1 MMNRTNKTVIAIV
14 VVLLLLGGG
23 IGYIHYA
30 SDLKG
35 KGVILTV
42 QTGYNSTT
50 PLTRIVSL
58 DPGATATIYGLGAYK
73 DLVGGNCYDVYPPNE
88 TLPNVTDY
96 PAMNVEQI
104 INLTPQA
111 VISFTNYSA
120 GQISEL
126 LNASIDYIFLSAGSG
141 SSMQL
146 IEKQNTFLGELTGT
160 EKNATLINNWMNASL
175 NDLKTNATRMADGIP
190 LKGFY
195 YLSQDTLWTTGNNTF
210 EEQYFQYSDIINI
223 ANNYSNGFYQI
234 SPGEIA
240 NGSPQVLFVNDYV
253 NLTRL
258 NEQPFVDTP
267 AVKDKKYY
275 VTPPNAFDEPDFRDI
290 YMIQWM
296 VDKAY
301 GNVTIP
307 QFPINLQYSPDPL
320 S

>member
-1 MMNRTNKTVIAIV
+1 MNRTNKSIIAIV
-14 VVLLLLGGG
+14 VVLVLLGGG

-30 SDLKG
+30 STLKG
-35 KGVILTV
+35 KGEFLTV

-58 DPGATATIYGLGAYK
+58 DPGATATIYALGAYK
-73 DLVGGNCYDVYPPNE
+73 DLVGGSAYDSYPPNE
-88 TLPNVTDY
+88 TIPNVTCY
-96 PAMNVEQI
+96 PAMDVEQI

-160 EKNATLINNWMNASL
+160 ENNATMINNWMNTSL
-175 NDLKTNATRMADGIP
+175 SDLKQNATRMANGTP
-190 LKGFY
+190 LRGFY

-223 ANNYSNGFYQI
+223 AKNYSNGFYQI

-240 NGSPQVLFVNDYV
+240 KGSPQIIFVNDYV
-253 NLTRL
+253 NLSRL
-258 NEQPFVDTP
+258 KSEPFADTP
-267 AVKDKKYY
+267 AVENKRYY

-307 QFPINLQYSPDPL
+307 SFPVKLKYSPDPL
-320 S
+320 V

>member
-1 MMNRTNKTVIAIV
+1 MNRTNKTIIAVVVV
-14 VVLLLLGGG
+14 VVLLAGG
-23 IGYIHYA
+23 IGYVHYA
-30 SDLKG
+30 SNLKG

-42 QTGYNSTT
+42 QSGYNSTV
-50 PLTRIVSL
+50 PMTRIVSL

-73 DLVGGNCYDVYPPNE
+73 DLVGGNSYDLYPPNE

-96 PAMNVEQI
+96 PAMDVEQI
-104 INLTPQA
+104 VNLSPQA

-120 GQISEL
+120 GQVSEL

-141 SSMQL
+141 SSIQL

-160 EKNATLINNWMNASL
+160 EKNATLMNNWMNTSL
-175 NDLKTNATRMADGIP
+175 NDLKNNATKMANGKP

-195 YLSQDTLWTTGNNTF
+195 YLSQDKLWTTGNNTF
-210 EEQYFQYSDIINI
+210 ENQYFQYSDIINI
-223 ANNYSNGFYQI
+223 AGNISSGFYQI
-234 SPGEIA
+234 SPGEIE

-253 NLTRL
+253 NLSRL
-258 NEQPFVDTP
+258 NSQPFADTP
-267 AVKDKKYY
+267 AVKDGRVY

-290 YMIQWM
+290 YMMQWM

-307 QFPINLQYSPDPL
+307 EFPIHLKYSPDPL
-320 S
+320 G

>member
-1 MMNRTNKTVIAIV
+1 MNKTNKAVIAIV
-14 VVLLLLGGG
+14 VVLVLLGGG

-30 SDLKG
+30 SGLKG
-35 KGVILTV
+35 KGMILTV

-96 PAMNVEQI
+96 PAMNIEQI

-120 GQISEL
+120 GQVSEL

-160 EKNATLINNWMNASL
+160 EKNATLVNNWMNTSL
-175 NDLKTNATRMADGIP
+175 SDLKTNAARMAGGNP
-190 LKGFY
+190 LRGFY

-210 EEQYFQYSDIINI
+210 EEQYFQYSDIVNI
-223 ANNYSNGFYQI
+223 ANNYSSGFYQI

-240 NGSPQVLFVNDYV
+240 NGSPQILFVNDYV
-253 NLTRL
+253 NLNRL
-258 NEQPFVDTP
+258 THQPFADTP
-267 AVKDKKYY
+267 AVEDKKYY

-307 QFPINLQYSPDPL
+307 EFPINLQYSPDPIA
-320 S
+320 

>member
-1 MMNRTNKTVIAIV
+1 MNRRDKSIIAVV
-14 VVLLLLGGG
+14 VVLVLLGGG

-30 SDLKG
+30 STLKG
-35 KGVILTV
+35 KGVVLTV

-58 DPGATATIYGLGAYK
+58 DPGATATLYGLGAYK
-73 DLVGGNCYDVYPPNE
+73 DLVGGSSYDLYPPNE
-88 TLPNVTDY
+88 TLPNVTCY
-96 PAMNVEQI
+96 PAMDIEQI

-126 LNASIDYIFLSAGSG
+126 LNAGIDYIFLSAGSG

-146 IEKQNTFLGELTGT
+146 IEKQNTFLGKLTGT
-160 EKNATLINNWMNASL
+160 ERNATLINNWMNTSL
-175 NDLKTNATRMADGIP
+175 QDLKQNATRMANGTP
-190 LKGFY
+190 LRGFY
-195 YLSQDTLWTTGNNTF
+195 YLSQDSLWTTGNNTF

-223 ANNYSNGFYQI
+223 AKNYHSGFYPI
-234 SPGEIA
+234 SPGKIV
-240 NGSPQVLFVNDYV
+240 NGSPQIIFVNDYV
-253 NLTRL
+253 NLSRL
-258 NEQPFVDTP
+258 HTEPFSNTP
-267 AVKDKKYY
+267 AVINNRYY
-275 VTPPNAFDEPDFRDI
+275 VTPPNSFDEPDFRDI

-307 QFPINLQYSPDPL
+307 KFPVNLQYSPDPL
-320 S
+320 G

>member
-1 MMNRTNKTVIAIV
+1 MNRTNKTVIAIV

-30 SDLKG
+30 SGLKG

-58 DPGATATIYGLGAYK
+58 DPGATATIYGLGAYN
-73 DLVGGNCYDVYPPNE
+73 DLVGGNCYDVYPPND
-88 TLPNVTDY
+88 TLPNITDY

-104 INLTPQA
+104 VNLTPQA

-175 NDLKTNATRMADGIP
+175 NDLKTNAIRMADGTP

-223 ANNYSNGFYQI
+223 ANNYSSGFYQI

-253 NLTRL
+253 NLNRL
-258 NEQPFVDTP
+258 NKQPFADTP

-320 S
+320 L

>member
-30 SDLKG
+30 SGLKG

-58 DPGATATIYGLGAYK
+58 DPGATATIYGLGAYN
-73 DLVGGNCYDVYPPNE
+73 DLVGGNCYDVYPPND
-88 TLPNVTDY
+88 TLPNITDY

-104 INLTPQA
+104 VNLTPQA

-175 NDLKTNATRMADGIP
+175 NDLKTNAIRMADGTP

-223 ANNYSNGFYQI
+223 ANNYSSGFYQI

-253 NLTRL
+253 NLNRL
-258 NEQPFVDTP
+258 NKQPFADTP

-320 S
+320 L

>member
-1 MMNRTNKTVIAIV
+1 MMNRTNKTLIAIV

-30 SDLKG
+30 SGLKG

-58 DPGATATIYGLGAYK
+58 DPGATATIYGLGAYN

-160 EKNATLINNWMNASL
+160 EKNATLINNWMNTSL
-175 NDLKTNATRMADGIP
+175 TDLKANAAKMADGNP

-223 ANNYSNGFYQI
+223 ANNYSSGFYQI

-240 NGSPQVLFVNDYV
+240 DGSPQVLFVNDYV
-253 NLTRL
+253 NLSRL